1 MNNELRQ
8 LFDNNNIIVR
18 KITLVNNVKIIDT
31 GTDKFVIKKRIK
43 ETNDLF
49 RYLKSRSFDNFPP
62 IIYSTENYNI
72 YNYIKDSPIEREEK
86 LLDIIKLASLLHNK
100 TTFYR
105 EIDDDKYKELYENI
119 IERIDYLYNYY
130 NDIIEIIEA
139 QDYMSPSNYLFA
151 RNISKLFASLDY
163 SKYQINNWYQIIKD
177 KKRVRV
183 VNIHNNL
190 RLDHYLFSDKPYLI
204 SWDKSKK
211 DIPIYDLIN
220 LYKEY
225 YKEID
230 FCDLFRIYEG
240 NYPLLEEERYLLFSL
255 LTIPDKLEF
264 NENEFNLC
272 KKIDKF
278 YNYMTT
284 TERLIN
290 DYFPFNEKLKNPT

>member
-130 NDIIEIIEA
+130 NLL
-139 QDYMSPSNYLFA
+139 Q
-151 RNISKLFASLDY
+151 K
-163 SKYQINNWYQIIKD
+163 
-177 KKRVRV
+177 
-183 VNIHNNL
+183 
-190 RLDHYLFSDKPYLI
+190 FS
-204 SWDKSKK
+204 
-211 DIPIYDLIN
+211 
-220 LYKEY
+220 Y
-225 YKEID
+225 YKYCYYFLNPTSI
-230 FCDLFRIYEG
+230 F
-240 NYPLLEEERYLLFSL
+240 FSL
-255 LTIPDKLEF
+255 CTS
-264 NENEFNLC
+264 
-272 KKIDKF
+272 
-278 YNYMTT
+278 
-284 TERLIN
+284 
-290 DYFPFNEKLKNPT
+290 